1 MKGFSNLDSLHQQIN
16 KSLRHRAKTQA
27 HFPQHA
33 FLMSPILTAWHYN
46 FRNTGLSPWQCARR
60 ARFPHSSQ
68 LKD

>member
-1 MKGFSNLDSLHQQIN
+1 MDCLIQQL
-16 KSLRHRAKTQA
+16 KKRLRHRAETLA

-46 FRNTGLSPWQCARR
+46 FRNTGLSPWQSARR